1 MTDRPPRRSRRPEPP
16 VWLGEAAL
24 LTAGEVCAARRCS
37 RATLWRDVKAGRLPP
52 PVYLAPSRPRW
63 RLRDVIPTAA
73 PTAEA
78 ERIPAARAAATAPAT
93 E

>member
-16 VWLGEAAL
+16 VWLGENVL
-24 LTAGEVCAARRCS
+24 LTATEACAVLRCS

-63 RLRDVIPTAA
+63 RLVDVLPAA

-78 ERIPAARAAATAPAT
+78 ERIPAARATAAA

>member
-16 VWLGEAAL
+16 VWLGENVL
-24 LTAGEVCAARRCS
+24 LTATEACAVRRCS
-37 RATLWRDVKAGRLPP
+37 RATILRDVRSGRVPP

-63 RLRDVIPTAA
+63 RLADVLLAA

-78 ERIPAARAAATAPAT
+78 ERIPAARAAATAPAA